1 MRYGI
6 FSDIHSNLE
15 ALDRV
20 IQAYQKEK
28 IDEYLC
34 LGDVVGY
41 AADPNECLRLVKE
54 LSRVTIAGN
63 HDWTSVGL
71 FSPEYFNEFAKEAIA
86 WTGKN
91 LDETSRIFLKSLKLV
106 YKNED
111 LTLAHGTLDRPQDFR
126 YTSGS
131 YSAWKSF
138 RVLENNICFVGHSH
152 IAGVFIQDKT
162 GRIHYTL
169 DNLIEIKKENKYI
182 VNVGSVGQPRDNN
195 PRAAYCILDT
205 RENQVWIKRVSY
217 DIKTARDKI
226 IKAGLPEF
234 CGERLLL
241 GK

>member
-15 ALDRV
+15 ALGRV
-20 IQAYQKEK
+20 IQVYQKEE

-41 AADPNECLRLVKE
+41 AADPKECVRLVKK

-71 FSPEYFNEFAKEAIA
+71 FSAEYFNEFAKEAIA
-86 WTGKN
+86 WTGGN
-91 LDETSRIFLKSLKLV
+91 LDEASRIFLKSLKLV

-111 LTLAHGTLDRPQDFR
+111 LTLAHGTLDSPQDFR
-126 YTSGS
+126 YTSDS

-169 DNLIEIKKENKYI
+169 DTPVKIKKENKYI

-195 PRAAYCILDT
+195 PKAAYCIFDT
-205 RENQVWIKRVSY
+205 RSSEVRIKRVEY
-217 DIKTARDKI
+217 DIKTVQDKI
-226 IKAGLPEF
+226 IRAGLPEF
-234 CGERLLL
+234 CAARLLW

>member
-15 ALDRV
+15 ALERV
-20 IQAYQKEK
+20 IQAYQKEE
-28 IDEYLC
+28 IDEYFC

-41 AADPNECLRLVKE
+41 AADPKECVRLVKE

-63 HDWTSVGL
+63 HDWASVGL
-71 FSPEYFNEFAKEAIA
+71 YSREYFNEFAKEAIA
-86 WTGKN
+86 WTGEH
-91 LDETSRIFLKSLKLV
+91 LDEAGRIFLKSLKLV
-106 YKNED
+106 YINED
-111 LTLAHGTLDRPQDFR
+111 LTLAHGTLDSPQDFR
-126 YTSGS
+126 YISDS

-169 DNLIEIKKENKYI
+169 DFPVEIKKENKYI
-182 VNVGSVGQPRDNN
+182 VNAGSVGQPRDSN
-195 PRAAYCILDT
+195 PKAAYCIFDT
-205 RENQVWIKRVSY
+205 RSSEIWIKRVEY
-217 DIKTARDKI
+217 DIKTAGDKI
-226 IKAGLPEF
+226 IRAGLPEF
-234 CGERLLL
+234 CAARLLW